1 MFGISQTQIK
11 SYNPLTSTQNVG
23 LIKQFQ
29 GVSEGMLEHGRV
41 PRSTPPS
48 SK

>member
-1 MFGISQTQIK
+1 MFGISQIK
-11 SYNPLTSTQNVG
+11 SNNPSTSTSTQNVE

-29 GVSEGMLEHGRV
+29 GVSEGMLVYGRV